1 MIFKLVLLSL
11 LIAGTVFMIYFFIK
25 LSEYEKN
32 NTNDKNDYS
41 NSSYSYDDAYGYAEI
56 PKFNDEK

>member
-11 LIAGTVFMIYFFIK
+11 LIVGTIFMIYFFIK

-32 NTNDKNDYS
+32 STNDKSDYS
-41 NSSYSYDDAYGYAEI
+41 DFSYSYDDAYGYTEL
-56 PKFNDEK
+56 PKFNNEK